1 MKTQDAVAVIALL
14 TLLAGPLAAQ
24 SDSPPPDQ
32 AGRGQAVFQRVCS
45 ACHAT
50 SQFAS
55 PGFRSGWNGR
65 TVFELYDQIRTTMP
79 QDNPG
84 RLRREQYAD
93 VVAYLLKLNGQ
104 PPAELTTDSTQLSAI
119 QIQLATD
126 ARGP

>member
-1 MKTQDAVAVIALL
+1 MTILRTIVAVTLPALV
-14 TLLAGPLAAQ
+14 AGPLAAQ
-24 SDSPPPDQ
+24 SGPPPADQ
-32 AGRGQAVFQRVCS
+32 AGRGQAVFQRVCA

-50 SQFAS
+50 VQFTS

-65 TVFELYDQIRTTMP
+65 TVFELYEQIRTTMP

-93 VVAYLLKLNGQ
+93 ITAYLLKLNGQ
-104 PPAELTTDSTQLSAI
+104 PPAELTTDSTALSSI

-126 ARGP
+126 SRSP